1 LIGGLILQRPFIS
14 DETTIRVIEP
24 VKRHVNGYSRAAF
37 YGPGACSTRRMLS
50 VALVFLLS
58 CVLPAQADPLQI
70 TLAISEEG
78 GAYRAF
84 GETLIGKLQS
94 DKYAVKIKRPEDAL
108 GGSDLYIAV
117 GMKAATQLAAKD
129 IPTLNV
135 FVPKT
140 GYERLQRESATRNAP
155 RSAIYLDQPLE
166 RQVALL
172 AAALPGVK
180 HVGVL
185 YTSAP
190 AELPSL
196 RRQLND
202 RNMRLH
208 ERAIDQS
215 HPINDA
221 LEEVLGESEVLF
233 VLPDSDIYNAST
245 IRNILLTS
253 YRKQIPLVGISQAYV
268 KAGALCAVYST
279 PEQVATQVHTM
290 IERFAGSGKLP
301 SAQYP
306 GEFEVSVNIQVARSL
321 DLRIRDAEKLRDE
334 LRRLP

>member
-1 LIGGLILQRPFIS
+1 MPL
-14 DETTIRVIEP
+14 
-24 VKRHVNGYSRAAF
+24 KRQVVGYNRATF
-37 YGPGACSTRRMLS
+37 YGPGASSTRRMLS
-50 VALVFLLS
+50 VALVLLLS
-58 CVLPAQADPLQI
+58 CFLPAQADPLQI

-84 GETLIGKLQS
+84 SETLIGKLQS

-140 GYERLQRESATRNAP
+140 GYERLQRESASRSAP

-172 AAALPGVK
+172 SAALPRAR

-185 YTSAP
+185 YTKVP
-190 AELPSL
+190 AELQSL
-196 RRQLND
+196 RQLLGD

-208 ERAIDQS
+208 ERGVDQS

-221 LEEVLGESEVLF
+221 LEEVLNESEVLF

-245 IRNILLTS
+245 IRNILLS
-253 YRKQIPLVGISQAYV
+253 AYRKQIPLVGISQAYV
-268 KAGALCAVYST
+268 KAGALCAVYTT
-279 PEQVATQVHTM
+279 PEQVAIQTHAM

-301 SAQYP
+301 TAQYP

-321 DLRIRDAEKLRDE
+321 DLRIKDAEKLRDE
-334 LRRLP
+334 LGRLP